1 VGDAQG
7 GAGGGPVAGAVAGA
21 VVADHA
27 LDSDA
32 GGVVPGGGGFLFLVF
47 ENLGVSQPGVII
59 ESGVQVAVAQDGDC
73 PQIG

>member
-1 VGDAQG
+1 VVPGG
-7 GAGGGPVAGAVAGA
+7 GAGQER
-21 VVADHA
+21 
-27 LDSDA
+27 
-32 GGVVPGGGGFLFLVF
+32 GGGFLFLVF